1 MTRTC
6 GSIFVVVFTKEIT
19 MSENQWDVVYEANG
33 LFQAELLR
41 GLLEAQEIPVVLS
54 QEGAGKVFSM
64 SVGTLGLVQILV
76 PVRDF
81 ERARQLLADY
91 DSGKTFEVDYPPDE
105 KRDDLPSEFDES

>member
-1 MTRTC
+1 MT
-6 GSIFVVVFTKEIT
+6 
-19 MSENQWDVVYEANG
+19 ENKWDVVYEANG

-54 QEGAGKVFSM
+54 QEGIGKVYSVT
-64 SVGTLGLVQILV
+64 VGTLGLVQILV

-91 DSGKTFEVDYPPDE
+91 DSGKTFDMDYPADG
-105 KRDDLPSEFDES
+105 KMDDPTSEFDEP